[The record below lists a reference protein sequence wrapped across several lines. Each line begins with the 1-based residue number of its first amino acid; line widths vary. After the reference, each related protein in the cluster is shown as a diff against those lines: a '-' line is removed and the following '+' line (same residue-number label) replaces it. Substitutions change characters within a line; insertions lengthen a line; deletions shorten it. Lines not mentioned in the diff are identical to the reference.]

1 MKFMKLKACFLSS
14 LLLLSS
20 CELNNTAKGGMI
32 GGGGGAALGALI
44 GALAGKGK
52 GAAIGGAIGAAVG
65 GGAGVLIGN
74 RMDKAAKQAAAIA
87 EAETEVLEDE
97 ATGLKYVK
105 VTFDSGILFA
115 TGKSDLSASAQAAL
129 TKFAQNVMAQ
139 NPDMDVAIIGYTDN
153 TGFGARYTAEQ
164 NAAKNVEL
172 SQKRAQAV
180 NSSLRAQL
188 AAMGASATQIKS
200 VEGLGEANPV
210 ADNST
215 AAGRQQ
221 NRRVEVFLVASDALI
236 QQAQQQGS

>member
-1 MKFMKLKACFLSS
+1 MKFLKLKAGFLSS
-14 LLLLSS
+14 LLLLSGCNMS
-20 CELNNTAKGGMI
+20 NTAKGGVI
-32 GGGGGAALGALI
+32 GGGGGAAVGALI

-65 GGAGVLIGN
+65 TGAGVLIGN
-74 RMDKAAKQAAAIA
+74 RMDKAAKAAAAIA
-87 EAETEVLEDE
+87 EAETQVLEDE
-97 ATGLKYVK
+97 NTGLKYVK

-115 TGKSDLSASAQAAL
+115 TGKSELNASAKAAL

-153 TGFGARYTAEQ
+153 VGFGKQYTAEQ
-164 NAAKNVEL
+164 NAQKNVEL

-180 NSSLRAQL
+180 NSYLKAQL
-188 AAMGASATQIKS
+188 AAIGASSAQIKT

-215 AAGRQQ
+215 AAGREQ
-221 NRRVEVFLVASDALI
+221 NRRVEVFLVASDSLI
-236 QQAQQQGS
+236 KQATEQAS